1 MGYTLTIGQLETSWN
16 TDDGL
21 ESTIR
26 NSARGEHLKTAPAYG
41 EPTDHTNS
49 RWPSYSAWHNF
60 AEFVGLKDFF
70 YSNETGLLRKHP
82 GCIPLSEKHKEIVDK
97 AYKDFYEK
105 YPNAKAGYSQKQL
118 EDSVGKDK
126 DWPDENIW
134 AARLEWLKFWI
145 DWALENCDKP
155 VFYNS

>member
-26 NSARGEHLKTAPAYG
+26 NSEKEKHLKTAPAYG

-60 AEFVGLKDFF
+60 ARFVELEDFF
-70 YSNETGLLRKHP
+70 YSKETGLLRNHP
-82 GCIPLSEKHKEIVDK
+82 GCIPLSVKHKEIVDK

-105 YPNAKAGYSQKQL
+105 Y
-118 EDSVGKDK
+118 
-126 DWPDENIW
+126 WPEENTW
-134 AARLEWLKFWI
+134 AVRLEWLKFWI

>member
-134 AARLEWLKFWI
+134 AARLEWLKFCI
-145 DWALENCDKP
+145 D
-155 VFYNS
+155 